1 MFLKFLIPLISVVA
15 FAASATSPYFYDKE
29 RGWLWREEPEVVITP
44 EEIQKEIEISA
55 SKTEGEDKEF
65 TELDVA
71 WLKANM
77 ERIMVTAINT
87 PTQENLA
94 AYAYSQRLMLDMSS
108 RFSSKMTDFMKLED
122 ELDETNRRPM
132 AQFAINS
139 FKGEQKKSIRQVF
152 DAVKERS
159 GLWFFYSSTCSY
171 CMSQVP
177 VLNQLRLQYGIDI
190 LAISMDGGVLQGME
204 NFEIVMDYGLAMS
217 EHFGVTAT
225 PSMFFVDKETKD
237 VISIA
242 EGMLALQELEE
253 KILIVARQK
262 GFVTDEEYMLT
273 RGVREVNVF
282 RNDDGQIM
290 AETKKLES
298 DPGYLAD
305 LLRQK
310 LKDMKPFGAKNT
322 Q

>member
-1 MFLKFLIPLISVVA
+1 MLARLILLCMAALA
-15 FAASATSPYFYDKE
+15 FNASATNPYFKDKE
-29 RGWLWREEPEVVITP
+29 RGWLWREEHPAVVEPDPLKEPPE
-44 EEIQKEIEISA
+44 SA
-55 SKTEGEDKEF
+55 GQPSNPVSEEF

-77 ERIMVTAINT
+77 EKIMVTAINN

-122 ELDETNRRPM
+122 ALNETNRRPM

-139 FKGEQKKSIRQVF
+139 FKGEQLMSVRQVF
-152 DAVKERS
+152 DAVKARS
-159 GLWFFYSSTCSY
+159 GIWFFYSSTCTY
-171 CMSQVP
+171 CVAQVP
-177 VLNQLRLQYGIDI
+177 VLNQLKLQYGIDI
-190 LAISMDGGVLQGME
+190 LAISMDGGVIPGME
-204 NFEIVMDYGLAMS
+204 EFDIVMDHGFAMS
-217 EHFGVTAT
+217 ERFGVTAT
-225 PSMFFVDKETKD
+225 PSMFMVDSESKD
-237 VISIA
+237 VIRIA
-242 EGMLALQELEE
+242 EGVLALPELEE
-253 KILIVARQK
+253 KIMIVARER
-262 GFVTDEEYMLT
+262 GFVSDEEYMLT

-290 AETKKLES
+290 AETEKLET

-310 LKDMKPFGAKNT
+310 LKDLKPYGTVNT
-322 Q
+322 D